1 MTQEDV
7 DFTTELEQYLDQHD
21 YDMPKSGDI
30 RKGVIVA
37 KSPEG
42 IIVDLGL
49 KRDGIVPPADLA
61 KLSEAELDALEA
73 DMEVPVYI
81 LDTGQQDGLQVS
93 IHRAYLNEDWINAE
107 EVMAQGTI
115 VEAEVAGYN
124 RGGALVDY
132 GRLRG
137 FVPLSQLTAF
147 RPGMKDRDKQRMLSK
162 LRGEQLPLKIIEVD
176 RRRRRLVM
184 SNRDAQ
190 KEWDAERRGE
200 RLKTLQAGDTVEGRV
215 SSVRD
220 FGVFVDIG
228 DSLEGLVHVSELAWH
243 RIDHPKSAVKVGDE
257 FEVYILKIDQE
268 SQKISLSRKRL
279 LPDPWTQMESKYK
292 TNDLV
297 EGTITR
303 IVNYGAF
310 VEIEPGVEGLLHA
323 SKMVRGSDAADPT
336 RVVAVGEKHLLRIIN
351 MDSERQRIAL
361 SLRAVTN
368 KEQIDWMMQV
378 SQEVDDSETEEDAD
392 ADVDTEDAAVA
403 ESTEEVVATTDTEEA
418 TEAEAPAVE
427 EATEA
432 EAPVAEVAAEA
443 EAPVAEVAAEVE
455 TPVAEVAT
463 EEAEA
468 PVAEESTE
476 EEAPVAAEVAEVE
489 APAAEEESAEA
500 ETASDEE
507 NKEAAVEVETTDDA
521 AAEESD
527 ASSSDDNGDSTE
539 E

>member
-30 RKGVIVA
+30 RKGIIVA

-42 IIVDLGL
+42 IIIDLGL

-61 KLSEAELDALEA
+61 KLSESEFDALEA

-81 LDTGQQDGLQVS
+81 MDTGQQDGLQVS

-279 LPDPWTQMESKYK
+279 LPDPWTQMESKFK

-336 RVVAVGEKHLLRIIN
+336 RVVEVGETHLLRIIN

-368 KEQIDWMMQV
+368 QEQINWMMQGGQKADEADGE
-378 SQEVDDSETEEDAD
+378 SEDAD
-392 ADVDTEDAAVA
+392 TDEA
-403 ESTEEVVATTDTEEA
+403 EVVDAD
-418 TEAEAPAVE
+418 
-427 EATEA
+427 
-432 EAPVAEVAAEA
+432 APVAEAGTEVEASAEDATAEA
-443 EAPVAEVAAEVE
+443 
-455 TPVAEVAT
+455 
-463 EEAEA
+463 A
-468 PVAEESTE
+468 PVAEEAE
-476 EEAPVAAEVAEVE
+476 AAPVAEEAEAAPVAEEAEAAPVAEEAEAAPVAEEAEAAPVAEEAEAAPVAEEAEVAPV
-489 APAAEEESAEA
+489 AEETEA
-500 ETASDEE
+500 ASTSDE
-507 NKEAAVEVETTDDA
+507 EAAVEVESTDETA
-521 AAEESD
+521 SAAEESD
-527 ASSSDDNGDSTE
+527 EDSSDDNGDTTE

>member
-7 DFTTELEQYLDQHD
+7 DFTTELEQYLEQHD

-30 RKGVIVA
+30 RTGVIVA

-49 KRDGIVPPADLA
+49 KRDGIVPPSDLSQ
-61 KLSEAELDALEA
+61 LTEEELDALSVE
-73 DMEVPVYI
+73 MEVPVYI
-81 LDTGQQDGLQVS
+81 MDTGQHDGLQVS
-93 IHRAYLNEDWINAE
+93 IHRAYLNEDWIKAE
-107 EVMAQGTI
+107 GLMGDGTI
-115 VEAEVAGYN
+115 VEAEVVGYN
-124 RGGALVDY
+124 RGGALVEY

-200 RLKTLQAGDTVEGRV
+200 RLKTLQAGDTVAGRV

-243 RIDHPKSAVKVGDE
+243 RVDHPKSAVKVGDE
-257 FEVYILKIDQE
+257 FDVYILKIDQE

-310 VEIEPGVEGLLHA
+310 VELEPGVEGLLHA
-323 SKMVRGSDAADPT
+323 SKMVRGSDAADPNK
-336 RVVAVGEKHLLRIIN
+336 VVAVGETHLLRIIN

-368 KEQIDWMMQV
+368 KEQIDWMMRSQV
-378 SQEVDDSETEEDAD
+378 EETTEEEAEEETP
-392 ADVDTEDAAVA
+392 AEEVAVEEAAAPVAEAVEEAVEAVEEAAAPVVEEAAEAVEAVA
-403 ESTEEVVATTDTEEA
+403 EEAAEAIEAVEEVVA
-418 TEAEAPAVE
+418 
-427 EATEA
+427 
-432 EAPVAEVAAEA
+432 
-443 EAPVAEVAAEVE
+443 
-455 TPVAEVAT
+455 
-463 EEAEA
+463 
-468 PVAEESTE
+468 EES
-476 EEAPVAAEVAEVE
+476 AD
-489 APAAEEESAEA
+489 EEESAE
-500 ETASDEE
+500 D
-507 NKEAAVEVETTDDA
+507 
-521 AAEESD
+521 
-527 ASSSDDNGDSTE
+527 
-539 E
+539 